1 MEIDRN
7 IFESYIHN
15 ITIKDEEKKWLYSLS
30 SYNKINNAGYYYCS
44 DTSCEGRGL
53 IRYEASDI
61 YEYEKIN
68 KNIEIFTVTKKHSLI
83 YTEHI
88 FNKQK
93 ELINEI
99 NNCNKSNKKK
109 IIRIYIFM

>member
-1 MEIDRN
+1 M
-7 IFESYIHN
+7 
-15 ITIKDEEKKWLYSLS
+15 K
-30 SYNKINNAGYYYCS
+30 
-44 DTSCEGRGL
+44 
-53 IRYEASDI
+53 
-61 YEYEKIN
+61 KIN

-109 IIRIYIFM
+109 NYQNIHIYIIF